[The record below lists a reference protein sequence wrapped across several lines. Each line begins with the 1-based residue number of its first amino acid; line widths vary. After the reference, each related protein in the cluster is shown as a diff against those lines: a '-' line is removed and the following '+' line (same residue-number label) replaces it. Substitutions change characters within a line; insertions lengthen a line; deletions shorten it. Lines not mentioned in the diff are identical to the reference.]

1 MDTTENY
8 GTLTVKTESAFGALP
23 VKDATGSFR
32 RQTGD
37 GAKLFAVLMTDED
50 GETEPLKI
58 PAPPVSNSLSPG
70 GETPYSLV
78 NVEVFA
84 DGYYSVM
91 LMGVPIFTGISSTQT
106 VNMIPLPESYQYSK
120 YPSGNYIIT
129 ESEVPKL

>member
-23 VKDATGSFR
+23 VKDATVSFR
-32 RQTGD
+32 RKTGD

>member
-23 VKDATGSFR
+23 VKDATVSFR

-78 NVEVFA
+78 NVEVE
-84 DGYYSVM
+84 DGIVIMYMSNELKKNTLKEY
-91 LMGVPIFTGISSTQT
+91 LNT
-106 VNMIPLPESYQYSK
+106 
-120 YPSGNYIIT
+120 
-129 ESEVPKL
+129 

>member
-23 VKDATGSFR
+23 VKDATVSFR

-37 GAKLFAVLMTDED
+37 GAQLFAVLMTDED

>member
-23 VKDATGSFR
+23 VKDATVSFR

-37 GAKLFAVLMTDED
+37 GAKLLAVLMTDED

>member
-23 VKDATGSFR
+23 VKDATVYFR

>member
-23 VKDATGSFR
+23 VKDATVSFR

-106 VNMIPLPESYQYSK
+106 VNMIPLPESHQYSK

>member
-23 VKDATGSFR
+23 VKDATVSFR

-37 GAKLFAVLMTDED
+37 VAKLFAVLMTDED

-78 NVEVFA
+78 NVEVYA

-120 YPSGNYIIT
+120 YPGGNYIIT

>member
-23 VKDATGSFR
+23 VKDATVSFR

-91 LMGVPIFTGISSTQT
+91 LMGVPIFTGISSTQP

>member
-1 MDTTENY
+1 
-8 GTLTVKTESAFGALP
+8 
-23 VKDATGSFR
+23 
-32 RQTGD
+32 
-37 GAKLFAVLMTDED
+37 MTDED

-120 YPSGNYIIT
+120 YPGGNYIIT

>member
-1 MDTTENY
+1 MDNTENV
-8 GTLTVKTESAFGALP
+8 GTLTVKTESAFGAFP
-23 VKDATGSFR
+23 VKDATVSFR
-32 RQTGD
+32 RKMPD
-37 GAKLFAVLMTDED
+37 GAKLFAVLVTGED
-50 GETEPLKI
+50 GETDPLEI

-78 NVEVFA
+78 NVEIYA

-91 LMGVPIFTGISSTQT
+91 LMGVPIYSGISSTQT
-106 VNMIPLPESYQYSK
+106 VNMIPLPESVQYDK

>member
-23 VKDATGSFR
+23 VKDATVSFR

-120 YPSGNYIIT
+120 YPSGNYNIT

>member
-23 VKDATGSFR
+23 VKDATVSFR

-58 PAPPVSNSLSPG
+58 RAPPVSNSLSPG

>member
-1 MDTTENY
+1 MDTAENY

-23 VKDATGSFR
+23 VKDATVSFR

-37 GAKLFAVLMTDED
+37 EAKLFAVLLTDED

-58 PAPPVSNSLSPG
+58 PAPPVSNSLFPG

-78 NVEVFA
+78 NVEVYA

-106 VNMIPLPESYQYSK
+106 VNMIPLPESYQYAK
-120 YPSGNYIIT
+120 YPGGSYIIT

>member
-23 VKDATGSFR
+23 VKDATVSFR
-32 RQTGD
+32 RQMPD
-37 GAKLFAVLMTDED
+37 GAKLFAVLVTGED
-50 GETEPLKI
+50 GETDQLEI
-58 PAPPVSNSLSPG
+58 PAPPASNSLSPG

-78 NVEVFA
+78 NVGIYAE
-84 DGYYSVM
+84 GYYSVM
-91 LMGVPIFTGISSTQT
+91 LTGVPIYSG
-106 VNMIPLPESYQYSK
+106 NMIPLPESGRFDK